1 MEKYEYNVDGSLA
14 ASISGTT
21 IHTYAYT
28 LAGRLKVRQPTD
40 RRYWSMITIKMGLYQ
55 GSPI

>member
-21 IHTYAYT
+21 YILMLY
-28 LAGRLKVRQPTD
+28 LGRKAE
-40 RRYWSMITIKMGLYQ
+40 K
-55 GSPI
+55 